1 MKTMKLPTIGL
12 LNKLR
17 RDETGQALVETAL
30 TAGLM
35 LMFLLGATEFGRLA
49 YVGIAVSNAAHAG
62 AQYAAQGYPYASDTD
77 NTSTQ
82 AGGIQAA
89 AQNEAGWVYSQNK
102 TTFLTTSSLSYICS
116 DDSAAT
122 GLNTDCST
130 SQLERIVTVTSTLQI
145 QPLFSVFGKPGTMT
159 LSRTA
164 VQKVLIQ

>member
-1 MKTMKLPTIGL
+1 MKLPTIGF

-17 RDETGQALVETAL
+17 RDETGQALVETAMSVMFL
-30 TAGLM
+30 F
-35 LMFLLGATEFGRLA
+35 MFLLGAAEFGRLA
-49 YVGIAVSNAAHAG
+49 FVLQAVSNAAHAG
-62 AQYAAQGYPYASDTD
+62 AQYAAQGYAYAADSD
-77 NTSTQ
+77 NTSAQ

-89 AQNEAGWVYSQNK
+89 AQNEAGWVYTQNK

-130 SQLERIVTVTSTLQI
+130 TQLERIVTVTTSLQI
-145 QPLFSVFGKPGTMT
+145 QPLFRVFGRPTAFN
-159 LSRTA
+159 LSKSA